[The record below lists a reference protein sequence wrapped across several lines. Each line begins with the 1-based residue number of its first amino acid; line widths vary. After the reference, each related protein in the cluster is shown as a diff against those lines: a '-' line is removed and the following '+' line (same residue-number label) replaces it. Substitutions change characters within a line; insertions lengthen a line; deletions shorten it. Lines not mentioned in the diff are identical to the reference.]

1 MKYDLSLAIHGML
14 NNLARGIKLLEN
26 AEARLLGTARVEAYK
41 NMHFVDEERKE
52 EFLLAA
58 FIKGIRD
65 RQVAEALEVLKPATI
80 SDAMKLVKSEMKR
93 QQENE
98 SRRPEFVRATFEKHF
113 NEENSQVK
121 ELTAQVRQ
129 MQLQLNHILAF
140 IQRLENTKDNSLP
153 IKVHQITPVLGN
165 FMKNNIGNSHNR
177 PSGGNYRQNL
187 RKPIRPIICFNCN
200 KEGHIARQCRQ
211 SSQIQRGTFKNVRQL
226 HEDVNEVP
234 SYCTDKQDDD
244 LESKVSS
251 ENNCYAMNLVKNE
264 KIRNNE
270 TRTRKVKLDPHGQ
283 EWLNY
288 IKGMGPKPKI
298 PLQTAKPQTVISNS
312 RTEKAAN
319 KPLVKGRCEEKLTL
333 IFLDTGAETNVMD
346 SKFFGELRQKHPNL
360 ILTPS
365 TQIIKCA
372 NGSKIKPLRSCEYSS
387 CLLANGR
394 R

>member
-1 MKYDLSLAIHGML
+1 MLHMASKKRRTAVGTKAPVPQPLAYS
-14 NNLARGIKLLEN
+14 EN
-26 AEARLLGTARVEAYK
+26 ALDNGVFLEKLVTRLIRKDTIPPPRVFIRGNKIEEHLQAIEKYLKAMEVEDMPGKSAILLNSLEDSVILEVKAQPGATKHEDDFYWLCNCLQMLYKSLFNIKQKSDQNIHDYLNELRVEAYK

-98 SRRPEFVRATFEKHF
+98 SQRPEFVRATFEKHF

-129 MQLQLNHILAF
+129 MQLHLNHILAF

-226 HEDVNEVP
+226 HEDVHEVP

-251 ENNCYAMNLVKNE
+251 ENNCYAMNLVKM
-264 KIRNNE
+264 
-270 TRTRKVKLDPHGQ
+270 RK
-283 EWLNY
+283 
-288 IKGMGPKPKI
+288 
-298 PLQTAKPQTVISNS
+298 
-312 RTEKAAN
+312 
-319 KPLVKGRCEEKLTL
+319 
-333 IFLDTGAETNVMD
+333 
-346 SKFFGELRQKHPNL
+346 
-360 ILTPS
+360 
-365 TQIIKCA
+365 
-372 NGSKIKPLRSCEYSS
+372 
-387 CLLANGR
+387 
-394 R
+394 